1 MPEHLKMP
9 ALSRRNLIIA
19 GAVVAGVLV
28 FLSGIF
34 LATKD
39 TVRAGTTVSGVNIGG
54 MSESEAVDLVESE
67 IAPKINRKFV
77 ITVGDQEFEIRPAAA
92 GITLDAQ
99 STVEQGM
106 RRGFNPVTL
115 LTDFIGSREIEP
127 VISVDSEVLEDQ
139 VAGLAQA
146 SDALPVE
153 PNLKVTPQKIT
164 LTPGRDGREIDQIAL
179 ADLLVA
185 GVTERRSPIVA
196 PSEVTPPRV
205 SEETA
210 LAAQKL
216 AETAIAA
223 PVGVNAGDIST
234 SIDPQVIA
242 RALSFSQQGNQLAPE
257 LDGAI
262 LHESIAPELS
272 EVEVPGRNATF
283 TIKKGKP
290 VVVPSVVGAGIADAD
305 LATAVLGVLG
315 DSNPN
320 RAVTVPMGT
329 RDPEL
334 TTADAEA
341 LGITEKLS
349 SFTQTFPYAAYR
361 TTNIGQ
367 AAKYINGTLLMPG
380 ETFSMNDTIKERTVA
395 NGYTVGTIIGPGGV
409 FEDALGGGVSAATTA
424 VWTAAFFAGMEKTD
438 TRAHSLYISRYQP
451 GLEATVAWGV
461 FDMKFTNTSPT
472 PVFITTKMTSTS
484 MRVTFWGQKQFDEIR
499 AEFGERT
506 NIRQPQKIV
515 NRTKKCT
522 PQAGI
527 QGFTITVNR
536 VFIKGGVEVE
546 REPMTTVYRAGPEIK
561 CKKPKKDKKE
571 DQFAE
576 DVEFDNT
583 AEETPDAANAN
594 ANASPSPSATKKP
607 KKPRNQ

>member
-1 MPEHLKMP
+1 MTEHLKMP
-9 ALSRRNLIIA
+9 ALSRRNLIIV
-19 GAVVAGVLV
+19 GAIVVGLLV
-28 FLSGIF
+28 FLLGIF

-39 TVRAGTTVSGVNIGG
+39 TVRAGTTVAGVNIGG
-54 MSESEAVDLVESE
+54 MTETEAVDLVESE
-67 IAPKINRKFV
+67 IGPKINRKFV
-77 ITVGDQEFEIRPAAA
+77 ITAGEQEFEIRPAAA

-99 STVEQGM
+99 ATVDQGI

-115 LTDFIGSREIEP
+115 VTDFIGSREIEP

-146 SDALPVE
+146 ADVLPVE
-153 PNLKVTPQKIT
+153 PNLKVTAQKIS
-164 LTPGRDGREIDQIAL
+164 LTPGRDGRQIDQNAL

-185 GVTERRSPIVA
+185 GVTQPRSPIDA

-205 SEETA
+205 TQETA
-210 LAAQKL
+210 MAAQKL
-216 AETAIAA
+216 AETAVSA
-223 PVGVNAGDIST
+223 PVTVNAGDISA
-234 SIDPQVIA
+234 IIEPQVIA
-242 RALSFSQQGNQLAPE
+242 RALSFSQQGNQLAPALNGE
-257 LDGAI
+257 I
-262 LHESIAPELS
+262 LHTSIAPELR
-272 EVEVPGRNATF
+272 EVEVPGRDATF
-283 TIKKGKP
+283 VIRKGKP
-290 VVVPSVVGAGIADAD
+290 VVVPSVVGSGVADAD

-320 RAVTVPMGT
+320 RSVAVPMGT
-329 RDPEL
+329 REPEL
-334 TTADAEA
+334 TTAEAES
-341 LGITEKLS
+341 LGITEKIS
-349 SFTQTFPYAAYR
+349 SFTQNFPYAAYR

-367 AAKYINGTLLMPG
+367 AAEYVNGTLLMPG

-395 NGYTVGTIIGPGGV
+395 NGYTVGTVIGPGGV

-451 GLEATVAWGV
+451 GLEATVAWGI

-472 PVFITTKMTSTS
+472 PVFITTKMTNTS
-484 MRVTFWGQKQFDEIR
+484 MRVTFWGQKHFDEIR

-527 QGFTITVNR
+527 EGFTITVDR
-536 VFIKGGVEVE
+536 VFIKDGVEVE
-546 REPMTTVYRAGPEIK
+546 REPMTTVYRAGPEIT

-571 DQFAE
+571 EQLAGDL
-576 DVEFDNT
+576 EFDNS
-583 AEETPDAANAN
+583 ADETSETANAP
-594 ANASPSPSATKKP
+594 ASPSPSPTKKP